1 MIEIMDDDH
10 HSNCEPRASLAPAAQ
25 DATMQLE
32 QATDVFTSMN
42 IGDGAAT
49 ALVSRAP
56 AEREAA
62 NAKVATGDADAGV
75 QTGSDAAI
83 PQTRGQRAQARSDG
97 ARAAILTGPVLPT
110 LLRLALPTMV
120 VLLAQTAVN
129 IAEAYYV
136 GFLGTDALAGV
147 ALVFPVF
154 MLMTMMSNGGLGS
167 GVAASVARA
176 VGAGRKHDAD
186 ALVFHALILAVIV
199 GALFMLGAIR
209 GGPALYRALGGR
221 NEALDAALK
230 YSNYLFAGAI
240 PVWIVNLQAAAL
252 RGSGNVRV
260 PATVTLVGALVL
272 IPTSPLLIFGFGPI
286 PRLGIGGAGIAF
298 AAYYGAAML
307 VLLRYMMS
315 GRSGLTFRFVPLQA
329 RLFADILKVGIP
341 TAFNTVLTNL
351 TVILVTGAVG
361 LFGTKALAA
370 YGIASR
376 LDYVMIPI
384 LFGICTAVLTMV
396 GVNIG
401 AGQIARARKIAW
413 TSSLV
418 GLAITG
424 TIGLIVA
431 LFPML
436 WLQLFSRD
444 PDVLGEGATYL
455 RIVAP
460 AYGALGFGFVIA
472 FAAQGA
478 GHVLWPVVAVVTRL
492 LLAAGFGWI
501 AVGYFGGGM
510 AMLAFMVAASLV
522 VYAAICAIALVSGS
536 VWRTNRA

>member
-1 MIEIMDDDH
+1 MK
-10 HSNCEPRASLAPAAQ
+10 
-25 DATMQLE
+25 LE
-32 QATDVFTSMN
+32 QPTAPFTE
-42 IGDGAAT
+42 IEPGALA
-49 ALVSRAP
+49 
-56 AEREAA
+56 
-62 NAKVATGDADAGV
+62 GDADTA
-75 QTGSDAAI
+75 
-83 PQTRGQRAQARSDG
+83 
-97 ARAAILTGPVLPT
+97 ARAVSDSAAAETPERSAARRSGRVRETMLTGPIIAT
-110 LLRLALPTMV
+110 LFKLALPTMV

-136 GFLGTDALAGV
+136 GLLGTDALAGV

-154 MLMTMMSNGGLGS
+154 MLMTMMSNGGIGS
-167 GVAASVARA
+167 GVASAVARA
-176 VGAGRKHDAD
+176 VGAGRKDDAD
-186 ALVFHALILAVIV
+186 ALVLHALILAVIF
-199 GALFMLGAIR
+199 GALFTLGTGW

-221 NEALDAALK
+221 SEALEAALK

-252 RGSGNVRV
+252 RGSGNVKV
-260 PATVTLVGALVL
+260 PAMVILVGALVL
-272 IPTSPLLIFGFGPI
+272 IPASPILIFGFGPV

-298 AAYYGAAML
+298 GLYYGAAML
-307 VLLRYMMS
+307 VLLRYMAS
-315 GRSGLTFRFVPLQA
+315 GRSSLRFRWVPLQS

-341 TAFNTVLTNL
+341 TGFNTVLTNL

-361 LFGTKALAA
+361 LFGTTALAA

-413 TSSLV
+413 LSSLV
-418 GLAITG
+418 GVALTE
-424 TIGLIVA
+424 TIGLSVA
-431 LFPML
+431 LLPML
-436 WLQLFSRD
+436 WLNLFSHD
-444 PDVLGEGATYL
+444 PDVLREGAIYL

-460 AYGALGFGFVIA
+460 AYGALGLGFVIA

-478 GHVLWPVVAVVTRL
+478 GHVLWPFVAVAVRL

-501 AVGYFGGGM
+501 AVGYFGGGI
-510 AMLAFMVAASLV
+510 ATLASMVAASLV
-522 VYAAICAIALVSGS
+522 VYAAICAVAMLSGA
-536 VWRTNRA
+536 VWRGDRA